1 MGKKLLFLVIAVVPQ
16 LFAQHTLENYLQA
29 AYRNNPQLKEFSQA
43 HANSVFERERIRA
56 ENSLPKIGLAANVLL
71 APYFNNHGKP
81 FTVDPGPEAIGYDVA
96 VTNGGLY
103 SATVNVDKN
112 ILNGYLIDAL
122 DRQVAVREEAATNNV
137 LLLKHEIARQVT
149 DQYLQTYLSMKY
161 YELDAQ
167 VLSYLDKEQSVAEK
181 LAANGLIKESDDL
194 LLKIEAENQA
204 NALNSSEAQFK
215 TSLSQLLALCGMQ
228 DTTVTRIDSVSL
240 IPAPTAGV
248 SAFYRKYEL
257 DSLAL
262 AVEQSIVESKYQPQ
276 ISLFL
281 NTGLNAVELEG
292 IGRKFG
298 MSAGINF
305 SLPIYDGNQK
315 SITRQQNELS
325 IVSVSYY
332 REYFFTQ
339 LKTYLNNSRDRIRIL
354 KNNRDRYEREVGSY
368 EKVID
373 ISEKE
378 FRQGVRSMVDYLT
391 ILRNFVDLRKNLAK
405 AENDYEM
412 EINNYNYWNW

>member
-1 MGKKLLFLVIAVVPQ
+1 
-16 LFAQHTLENYLQA
+16 
-29 AYRNNPQLKEFSQA
+29 
-43 HANSVFERERIRA
+43 
-56 ENSLPKIGLAANVLL
+56 
-71 APYFNNHGKP
+71 
-81 FTVDPGPEAIGYDVA
+81 
-96 VTNGGLY
+96 
-103 SATVNVDKN
+103 
-112 ILNGYLIDAL
+112 
-122 DRQVAVREEAATNNV
+122 
-137 LLLKHEIARQVT
+137 
-149 DQYLQTYLSMKY
+149 
-161 YELDAQ
+161 
-167 VLSYLDKEQSVAEK
+167 
-181 LAANGLIKESDDL
+181 
-194 LLKIEAENQA
+194 
-204 NALNSSEAQFK
+204 
-215 TSLSQLLALCGMQ
+215 
-228 DTTVTRIDSVSL
+228 
-240 IPAPTAGV
+240 
-248 SAFYRKYEL
+248 
-257 DSLAL
+257 L